1 MINAEKLKAYC
12 SEDISHIENYDQ
24 AVADKV
30 QTWQCHHKAEVLPCG
45 RYSVDDLKKF
55 NLYYSRP
62 ACELVLLTE
71 FEHKSLHK
79 NHTGKK
85 QTTETKLKIS
95 LSQHGKPGNRKGM
108 HHTEEA
114 REKIRKALTGRHLPD
129 EVKNKLK
136 NKVWANN
143 GTVSKMFDR
152 DFVPPNWTLGR
163 IRN

>member
-12 SEDISHIENYDQ
+12 SEDISYIENYDK
-24 AVADKV
+24 AIADKV
-30 QTWQCHHKAEVLPCG
+30 QTWQCHHRAEVLPCG
-45 RYSVDDLKKF
+45 RYSVNDLKKF
-55 NLYYSRP
+55 NLYYKRP

-85 QTTETKLKIS
+85 QTFGTKLKIS
-95 LSQHGKPGNRKGM
+95 LSKRGKPSNRKGT

-114 REKIRKALTGRHLPD
+114 KMKISIGLSGRHLS
-129 EVKNKLK
+129 EEHKAKLK

-143 GTVSKMFDR
+143 GTISKMFDR